1 MFQYILRRLLLL
13 IPTLFGVSLLVFSLI
28 KLAPG
33 SIESMVVSGA
43 AGESGAAAQAD
54 LEAKIQKF
62 REDYLL
68 DRPLLVQ
75 YFHYIGPFN
84 LHSENGHPWFGGSGE
99 DSWGGLLTF
108 DLGKEFLRPD
118 VEVVDE
124 LIKRLKVT
132 VPLALISVLLS
143 YLIAL
148 PIGIYSAIRQGTLFE
163 ISSTVTLFLLYA
175 VPTFW
180 AGLMLQMIFG
190 VTMLDW
196 LPVLG
201 LHDKNADSLS
211 SGAYLWDTIKHAI
224 LPLVVY
230 SYGSLAYLSRQMRVG
245 VVDSITQDY
254 VRTARAK
261 GLSERVVIGKH
272 VLRNSVIPIITLL
285 ASILPIL
292 IGGSIIVETVFEI
305 PGMGRYAFEGLVKRE
320 YNVIMATTLFSALM
334 TILGILLSD
343 ILYAI
348 VDPRIRYG

>member
-13 IPTLFGVSLLVFSLI
+13 IPTLFGVSILVFSLI

-33 SIESMVVSGA
+33 SVEAMVVSGA

-54 LEAKIQKF
+54 LEKKIQKF

-68 DRPLLVQ
+68 DRSLLVQ

-84 LHSENGHPWFGGSGE
+84 LHAKHGHPWFGGNG
-99 DSWGGLLTF
+99 DDKWNGLLSF

-118 VEVVDE
+118 VSVIDE
-124 LIKRLKVT
+124 LGKRLKVT

-148 PIGIYSAIRQGTLFE
+148 PIGVFSAIRQGHPLE
-163 ISSTVTLFLLYA
+163 VGSTVTLFLLYA

-180 AGLMLQMIFG
+180 AGLLLQMVFG
-190 VTMLDW
+190 VTGLDW

-201 LHDKNADSLS
+201 LNDKNADTFTT
-211 SGAYLWDTIKHAI
+211 GEWWWDLVKHAI
-224 LPLVVY
+224 LPIAVY

-261 GLSERVVIGKH
+261 GLDEKVVIYKH

-320 YNVIMATTLFSALM
+320 YNVIMATTMFSALM
-334 TILGILLSD
+334 TILGILMSD

-348 VDPRIRYG
+348 VDPRIRYD

>member
-13 IPTLFGVSLLVFSLI
+13 VPTLFGVSLLVFSLI

-33 SIESMVVSGA
+33 SVEAMMATGA

-54 LEAKIQKF
+54 LEKKIRKF
-62 REDYLL
+62 REDFLL
-68 DRPLLVQ
+68 DRPLIVQ

-84 LHSENGHPWFGGSGE
+84 LHAETGHPWFGGNGE
-99 DSWGGLLTF
+99 DKWNGLLAF

-118 VEVVDE
+118 VSVLDE
-124 LIKRLKVT
+124 LKKRLAVT
-132 VPLALISVLLS
+132 VPLALISILIS

-148 PIGIYSAIRQGTLFE
+148 PIGVFSAVRQGHPLE
-163 ISSTVTLFLLYA
+163 IVSTVTLFLLYA

-180 AGLMLQMIFG
+180 AGLMLQLIFG
-190 VTMLDW
+190 KTGLDW

-201 LHDKNADSLS
+201 LHDKNADELS
-211 SGAYLWDTIKHAI
+211 GFAYWLDTAKHSI
-224 LPLVVY
+224 LPIAVL
-230 SYGSLAYLSRQMRVG
+230 SYGGLAYLSRQMRVG

-261 GLSERVVIGKH
+261 GLDEKVVIYKH

-292 IGGSIIVETVFEI
+292 IGGSIIVETVFDI
-305 PGMGRYAFEGLVKRE
+305 PGMGRYAYEGLTKRE
-320 YNVIMATTLFSALM
+320 YNVIMATTMFSALM
-334 TILGILLSD
+334 TILGILISD
-343 ILYAI
+343 IMYAI
-348 VDPRIRYG
+348 VDPRIRYD